1 MKVALV
7 QLDVDMTVPAAKA
20 RDAAVAK
27 VHEAA
32 EDGAELVVLPELWLH
47 GAFEPEPW
55 AAGAE
60 PLHGETAQVLRE
72 AAIDCGIVLHGG
84 SIVERTP
91 DGKLYNTSLVFDAE
105 GELLAGYRKIH
116 RFGFDQGEAAVMS
129 PGEHV
134 TTFSLR
140 DIDDSVLTE
149 VGLATCYD
157 VRFPE
162 LYRRFVDAGV
172 QTVVQVAAWPARR
185 VNHWVT
191 LCRARAIENQMYVL
205 ACAAAGTQGGLEM
218 SGHSLVIDP
227 WGEVLAEAESAP
239 TTVYAEI
246 DPGYVATTRDR
257 FPVLRDRRL

>member
-7 QLDVDMTVPAAKA
+7 QLEVDLG
-20 RDAAVAK
+20 RDPVKSRELAVAK
-27 VHEAA
+27 VYEAA

-47 GAFEPEPW
+47 GAFDPEPW
-55 AAGAE
+55 VQSAE
-60 PLHGETAQVLRE
+60 PLHGETAQVLRD

-91 DGKLYNTSLVFDAE
+91 DGKLYNTSLVFDAQ

-116 RFGFDQGEAAVMS
+116 RFGFDKGEAAVMAA
-129 PGEHV
+129 GEHLS
-134 TTFSLR
+134 TFRLR

-149 VGLATCYD
+149 IGLATCYD

-162 LYRRFVDAGV
+162 LYRKLLDAGV

-185 VNHWVT
+185 LSHWVT

-205 ACAAAGTQGGLEM
+205 ACAAAGTQAGLEM
-218 SGHSLVIDP
+218 TGHSLVIDP
-227 WGEVLAEAESAP
+227 WGEVLAEADAEP
-239 TTVYAEI
+239 TILYAEI
-246 DPGYVATTRDR
+246 DLPSVPETRER